1 LSKAITLIALT
12 CFLVMGAAIASVLSN
27 ETLSV
32 SEAQAPASL
41 KSPVSNRA
49 AKQDRLAVN
58 RLSVISLAQASFPT
72 SQPVPVAPPAERN
85 TKANDVLRQA
95 FASSSPADVE
105 AAKAVEALSHV
116 APQVQ
121 SQVQSQPQAQSQPQ
135 PQVQQPEQQ
144 AALSP
149 PPAEAAAAALAKP
162 KVAAKP
168 APQKS
173 YALLSD
179 AQIAGIKERL
189 KLDPSQEYYWPSVEA
204 ALRKVARRL
213 NAEHLSNPQAK
224 AAQLDPDCEEV
235 QELKSAAMPLLFQ
248 LREDQKDEV
257 RKLAR
262 VIGLEK
268 VAAAI

>member
-1 LSKAITLIALT
+1 MSKAITIIALT
-12 CFLVMGAAIASVLSN
+12 CFLVVGAAIASVLSN
-27 ETLSV
+27 QSLQVSV
-32 SEAQAPASL
+32 AEAPAPL
-41 KSPVSNRA
+41 QNPVANRA
-49 AKQDRLAVN
+49 AKQDRLAV
-58 RLSVISLAQASFPT
+58 ISFAQASFPPQA
-72 SQPVPVAPPAERN
+72 SAPPAERN
-85 TKANDVLRQA
+85 IQATDVLRQA
-95 FASSSPADVE
+95 YASSSPADLE
-105 AAKAVEALSHV
+105 AAKAVQALTHV
-116 APQVQ
+116 VPQVQ
-121 SQVQSQPQAQSQPQ
+121 VQAPPQAQAQP
-135 PQVQQPEQQ
+135 PEQQ
-144 AALSP
+144 AALQPTLP
-149 PPAEAAAAALAKP
+149 PVQVAAPAKP
-162 KVAAKP
+162 KVASRP

-189 KLDPSQEYYWPSVEA
+189 KLDPSQESYWPNVET

-213 NAEHLSNPQAK
+213 NAEHLSNPHAK